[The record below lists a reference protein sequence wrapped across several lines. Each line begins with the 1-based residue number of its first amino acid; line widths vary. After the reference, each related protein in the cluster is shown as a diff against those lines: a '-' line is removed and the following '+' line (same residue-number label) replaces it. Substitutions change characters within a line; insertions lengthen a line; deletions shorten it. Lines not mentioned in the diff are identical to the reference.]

1 MRFAA
6 LQWLILLLPI
16 VAAGWFWPRLHLLRP
31 LRMICALLTV
41 VILAEPQVRRF
52 SDALDLWV
60 LVDRSDSVADILDPS
75 LPEWQTIL
83 NKSKSADDRLFFVDY
98 AGEAVLQGATMRAG
112 SSGER
117 YSGPRD
123 STKLHAAATFALAQ
137 MDPARASRLLVFSDG
152 FSTDPLRDLAE
163 RLQRQSVPLD
173 YRLIG
178 NPLMG
183 DARIAAMDLPLR
195 AQLQEAFLIEV
206 TVASD
211 QEGAIPV
218 ELYRNDQRLGQRDAI
233 VERGIGRVRFAD
245 RAPGQ
250 GAWKYEARLIAKDDP
265 LPGNN
270 RASRWVEVQGGPRVL
285 LVSAYANDPM
295 VAALTQ
301 QGFAVDLVTELAS
314 LNLGSLSSTRV
325 VILNNVP
332 AYRIDTDFLRGLDFF
347 VHQQGGG
354 LAMIGG
360 KYSFA
365 SGGYFGSPVE
375 PLLPISMELKQEHRK
390 LAVAL
395 AIVMDRSGSMGM
407 SVPGTSLQK
416 MDLANEGAARAIDL
430 LGNQD
435 LVTVFAVDSEAHRIA
450 PLSSAQKNRDTL
462 VEAVR
467 RVDSGGGGIYVYNG
481 LKAAWDEIKDTPVGQ
496 RHIILFAD
504 SADAEQPGDYIKLLD
519 EMAKAKA
526 TVSVIGLGTD
536 KDSDAAFLQDVAKR
550 GNGRIFFN
558 ANAQDLP
565 ALFAQET
572 VAVART
578 AFIEDPIGVQGTA
591 GWVELAG
598 SPIDWLAKVDGYN
611 LSYIRPGAT
620 SALISQDE
628 YKAPMLAFWQRGAG
642 RVASVS
648 FPLGGDFSSLTRG
661 WKGYGGFVQS
671 LTRWLLAEQLP
682 PGLGLRTEIIGSQLI
697 SHLYYDE
704 TWKDRISKTAPD
716 LVINTGETTEALH
729 IPWERLEPGHF
740 RATTTL
746 RPDTYVRGAI
756 RVGNVAMP
764 FGPVSTI
771 TNPEWQFDA
780 ARIEDLRT
788 VSHQSGGA
796 ERLDLGDVWTA
807 PRPEAWQGIQRP
819 LIIALILA
827 LVLEALQTRTGWLLG
842 GVRNLQQEA

>member
-6 LQWLILLLPI
+6 PQWLILIVPLL
-16 VAAGWFWPRLHLLRP
+16 AAGWFWPQLKLTRP
-31 LRMICALLTV
+31 LRLLCSLLTLA
-41 VILAEPQVRRF
+41 ILAEPQVRRF
-52 SDALDLWV
+52 SDSLDLWV
-60 LVDRSDSVADILDPS
+60 LVDRSDSVADLLEPA
-75 LPEWQTIL
+75 LPEWETIL
-83 NKSKSADDRLFFVDY
+83 KKSKSADDRLYFIDFAD
-98 AGEAVLQGATMRAG
+98 EAVIQGAALRAG
-112 SSGER
+112 TSGQQ
-117 YSGPRD
+117 YSGARD
-123 STKLHAAATFALAQ
+123 ATKLRSASTFALAQ
-137 MDPARASRLLVFSDG
+137 MDPARASRMLIFSDG
-152 FSTDPLRDLAE
+152 FSTEPLQDLSE
-163 RLQRQSVPLD
+163 RLQRQGVPMD
-173 YRLIG
+173 YRLVG
-178 NPLMG
+178 NPLLG
-183 DARIAAMDLPLR
+183 DARITRLDLPLR

-211 QEGAIPV
+211 KEGPIQV
-218 ELYRNDQRLGQRDAI
+218 DLYRNDQRLGQREAMI
-233 VERGIGRVRFAD
+233 ERGTGRAKFAD
-245 RAPGQ
+245 RAPGP
-250 GAWKYEARLIAKDDP
+250 GAWKYEARLIAPEDP

-270 RASRWVEVQGGPRVL
+270 QASRWVEVQGGPRVL
-285 LVSAYANDPM
+285 LISAYQNDPM
-295 VAALTQ
+295 AAALIQ
-301 QGFAVDLVTELAS
+301 QGFGVDLVTDLTS
-314 LNLGSLSSTRV
+314 INLGSLSSTRV

-332 AYRIDTDFLRGLDFF
+332 AYKLDTEFLRGLDFF

-375 PLLPISMELKQEHRK
+375 PLLPVSMELKQEHRK

-416 MDLANEGAARAIDL
+416 MDLANEGAARAIEL

-435 LVTVFAVDSEAHRIA
+435 LVTVFAVDSEAHKIA
-450 PLSSAQKNRDTL
+450 PLSSVQKNRDTL

-481 LKAAWDEIKDTPVGQ
+481 LKAAWNEIKDTPVGQ

-504 SADAEQPGDYIKLLD
+504 AADAEQPDDYIKLLA
-519 EMAKAKA
+519 EMAAAKT

-578 AFIEDPIGVQGTA
+578 AFIEEPIGVQGTA

-598 SPIDWLAKVDGYN
+598 SPIQWLAQVDGYN

-620 SALISQDE
+620 SALISEDE

-648 FPLGGDFSSLTRG
+648 FPLGGDFSQLTRS
-661 WKGYGGFVQS
+661 WAGYGGFAQS
-671 LTRWLLAEQLP
+671 LTRWLLAEQTP
-682 PGLGLRTEIIGSQLI
+682 PGLGLRTDIVGSQLI
-697 SHLYYDE
+697 AHLYYDE
-704 TWKDRISKTAPD
+704 TWKDRISQNAPD
-716 LVINTGETTEALH
+716 LVITAGDTTEVQH
-729 IPWERLEPGHF
+729 IAWERLEPGHY
-740 RATTTL
+740 RATTAL

-756 RVGNVAMP
+756 RVGKTALP
-764 FGPVSTI
+764 FGPVTTI
-771 TNPEWQFDA
+771 TNPEWQFDPS
-780 ARIEDLRT
+780 RVSDLRS
-788 VSHQSGGA
+788 VSQQSGGA

-807 PRPEAWQGIQRP
+807 PRPDAWQGLQRP
-819 LIIALILA
+819 LIIGLIVL
-827 LVLEALQTRTGWLLG
+827 LLLEALQTRTGWL
-842 GVRNLQQEA
+842 VQITAQEA